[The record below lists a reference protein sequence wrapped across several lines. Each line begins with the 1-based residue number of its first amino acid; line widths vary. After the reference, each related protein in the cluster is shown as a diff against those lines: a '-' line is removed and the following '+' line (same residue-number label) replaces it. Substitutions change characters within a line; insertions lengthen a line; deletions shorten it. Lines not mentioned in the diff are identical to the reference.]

1 MKTYRILGIIAAM
14 VLGFASCETEVVDP
28 AGERGI
34 GVVTTITDANPA
46 IFVAGNLDESYTQFT
61 VNAEEGA
68 TFDEAYI
75 VVSFN
80 GVSERTK
87 IKDISNFPQTISI
100 TAEEAAAALGMT
112 IADVESQDYFV
123 FEVETKVGGKIYRS
137 NGGITVSVV
146 CPFEPTLAYGD
157 YTGISAGWGVNG
169 DITITVD
176 PNDPYTIYVAGL
188 ATIDGL
194 EEDLGP
200 LPMHIN
206 PLNFE
211 VSVDKTVLASL
222 VTWGAPYHNIAYAG
236 SGVFNSCTGDYEMLF
251 AITVDEGSFGSYEF
265 TLKRK

>member
-1 MKTYRILGIIAAM
+1 MKTYRILGFIAAM
-14 VLGFASCETEVVDP
+14 VLTFAACETEVADP
-28 AGERGI
+28 AGERGV

-46 IFVAGNLDESYTQFT
+46 IFVAGNLDESYTEF
-61 VNAEEGA
+61 VVSAEEGV
-68 TFDEAYI
+68 TYDDAYI

-80 GVSERTK
+80 GVSQRTK
-87 IKDISNFPQTISI
+87 VKDISSFPQTVTI
-100 TAEEAAAALGMT
+100 TAAEAAAALGMT

-123 FEVETKVGGKIYRS
+123 FEVEVKVGNKIYRS

-146 CPFEPTLAYGD
+146 CPFEPTLAFGNYS
-157 YTGISAGWGVNG
+157 GISSGWGVNG
-169 DITITVD
+169 DITIAVD
-176 PNDPYTIYVAGL
+176 PDDPYTVYVTGL

-194 EEDLGP
+194 TEDLGP

-211 VSVDKTVLASL
+211 VTVDKTVLASL